1 MRCDINPELTP
12 REREVY
18 LLVVEEAMTYK
29 DIARR
34 LGIGLET
41 VRRHLANVKEKTG
54 MTTCLELAVRHYSKK
69 RKTVIEWGNE
79 YNEARM
85 VAPYGAPSHMN

>member
-1 MRCDINPELTP
+1 MRDDIHPELTP

-34 LGIGLET
+34 LGIGIET
-41 VRRHLANVKEKTG
+41 VRRHLANVKDKTG

-69 RKTVIEWGNE
+69 PETVMQWRGE
-79 YNEARM
+79 YDEARM
-85 VAPYGAPSHMN
+85 VVPYGAPSHMN

>member
-1 MRCDINPELTP
+1 MRYDINSELTP

-41 VRRHLANVKEKTG
+41 VRRHLANVKDKTG
-54 MTTCLELAVRHYSKK
+54 MTTCLELAVRHHKK
-69 RKTVIEWGNE
+69 KGKRATGWESE
-79 YNEARM
+79 FDEARLA
-85 VAPYGAPSHMN
+85 VPYGAPSQMN

>member
-1 MRCDINPELTP
+1 LRDDINPELTP

-41 VRRHLANVKEKTG
+41 VRRHLANVKDKTG
-54 MTTCLELAVRHYSKK
+54 MTTCLELAVRHYCKK
-69 RKTVIEWGNE
+69 RETVSQWGKE
-79 YNEARM
+79 YGDARM
-85 VAPYGAPSHMN
+85 VAPYCAPSHMN

>member
-1 MRCDINPELTP
+1 MRYDINSELTP

-34 LGIGLET
+34 LGIGIET

-69 RKTVIEWGNE
+69 REVVSQWRKE
-79 YNEARM
+79 YGDARM
-85 VAPYGAPSHMN
+85 VTPYGAPSHMN

>member
-1 MRCDINPELTP
+1 LRDDIHPELTQ

-41 VRRHLANVKEKTG
+41 VRRHLANVKDKTG
-54 MTTCLELAVRHYSKK
+54 MTTCLELAVRHYSK
-69 RKTVIEWGNE
+69 RRETVNEWGRE
-79 YNEARM
+79 YNESRV
-85 VAPYGAPSHMN
+85 VAPYGAPSQMI